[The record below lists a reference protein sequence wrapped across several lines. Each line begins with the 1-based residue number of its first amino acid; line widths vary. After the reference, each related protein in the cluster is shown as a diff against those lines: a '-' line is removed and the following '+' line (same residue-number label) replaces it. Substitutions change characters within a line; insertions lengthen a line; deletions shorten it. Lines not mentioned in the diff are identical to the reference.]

1 MYNSDQIR
9 AQGPLRPL
17 TANITQ
23 IIIGL
28 MGTWQFFVPSF
39 SFFSSWTE
47 VAISAKAVF
56 GLCSS

>member
-39 SFFSSWTE
+39 FFSSWTE

-56 GLCSS
+56 GLCSC